1 MSDYTVELEGTDEL
15 LRNLNRI
22 SGDLRGKVAK
32 EAVNAGALM
41 IKDKAVQNAPVKT
54 GNLRNSAIVESSAT
68 GNGAE
73 AVVRFRMVYSR
84 IQEFGGTIT
93 ARNKPY
99 LVYQVK
105 GHWRKSKSV
114 KITGKHYLSRA
125 INSEKG
131 LAVKAMS
138 DVVSAYLGK

>member
-22 SGDLRGKVAK
+22 SGDLRGTVALK
-32 EAVNAGALM
+32 AVNAGA
-41 IKDKAVQNAPVKT
+41 IQIENRARINAPVLT
-54 GNLRNSAIVESSAT
+54 GALRNSVSTIAKQT

-73 AVVRFRMVYSR
+73 AEIGFRGLVYAR
-84 IQEFGGTIT
+84 IQEFGGR
-93 ARNKPY
+93 AGRN
-99 LVYQVK
+99 
-105 GHWRKSKSV
+105 HSV
-114 KITGKHYLSRA
+114 VIRGKHYLERA